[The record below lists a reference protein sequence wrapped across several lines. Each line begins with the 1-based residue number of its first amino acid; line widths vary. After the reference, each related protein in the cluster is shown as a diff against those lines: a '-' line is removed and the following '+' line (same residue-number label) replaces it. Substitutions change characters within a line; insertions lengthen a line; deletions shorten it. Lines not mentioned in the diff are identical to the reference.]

1 MMKAGF
7 YKSKVEAGFGPT
19 PYSQSGIQKKDLEDD
34 GYDVIFGEN
43 NDYAV
48 GQKGIYVVF
57 KNNQPGRP
65 PIF

>member
-1 MMKAGF
+1 MMKAEF
-7 YKSKVEAGFGPT
+7 YKSKVEAEYGPT

-48 GQKGIYVVF
+48 GQKGIFEVF
-57 KNNQPGRP
+57 KNNQRGRP
-65 PIF
+65 SIF